1 MITILLIVL
10 TLVAIFVTV
19 KLIDKFVPQNKKWIF
34 TLLFWILTIFIGK
47 ALYDSIMEPIV
58 FEKIKKERYTK
69 VIDQLKDIRSAQV
82 AHKTVTGKYS
92 GDWNALVKFIDTAKY
107 TLTQRRDTTVRDI
120 ELSKQFGIDMF
131 KEKVLID
138 TLGTAS
144 VKDSI
149 FKNSDRYKTM
159 MIIPGAKNAKFTLSA
174 SQIEKGN
181 SRLPVFEA
189 KMEKK
194 LVLGDQPDYLVYKE
208 SQTVAVDGVNGEN
221 ISVGS
226 MEEIS
231 TNGNWPRYYDEKK

>member
-10 TLVAIFVTV
+10 TIVAIFAIV
-19 KLIDKFVPQNKKWIF
+19 KLIDKFVPQNKKWLF
-34 TLLFWILTIFIGK
+34 TILFWIAALFIGK
-47 ALYDSIMEPIV
+47 ALYDSIMEPIE
-58 FEKIKKERYTK
+58 FKKIKKVRYAK
-69 VIDQLKDIRSAQV
+69 VIDNLKDIRDAEV
-82 AHKTVTGKYS
+82 AHKTVTGKYN
-92 GDWNALVKFIDTAKY
+92 GDWNSLIKFIDTAKY
-107 TLTQRRDTTVRDI
+107 TLTQRRDSTIIDI
-120 ELSKQFGIDMF
+120 ELSKQFGIDMT
-131 KEKVLID
+131 KDIVIID

-159 MIIPGAKNAKFTLSA
+159 MNIPGADAKFTLKA
-174 SQIEKGN
+174 GEIEKGK
-181 SRLPVFEA
+181 SMLPVFEA

-194 LVLGDQPDYLVYKE
+194 LVLADQPGYLVFEE
-208 SQTVAVDGVNGEN
+208 SETIAVDGVNGAD